1 MHSYSPVKSASPSRH
16 GDEMPKKLYLT
27 GPLEPATIFTGL
39 FKEFLEAD
47 RDFLLKTDD
56 PAVPSFA
63 AQLINE
69 HYPPQSQL
77 PLD

>member
-1 MHSYSPVKSASPSRH
+1 
-16 GDEMPKKLYLT
+16 MPRKLYLT
-27 GPLEPATIFTGL
+27 GPLEPATTFQQL
-39 FKEFLEAD
+39 FKEFLEVD
-47 RDFLLKTDD
+47 RDFLIKTDD

-63 AQLINE
+63 AALIEN